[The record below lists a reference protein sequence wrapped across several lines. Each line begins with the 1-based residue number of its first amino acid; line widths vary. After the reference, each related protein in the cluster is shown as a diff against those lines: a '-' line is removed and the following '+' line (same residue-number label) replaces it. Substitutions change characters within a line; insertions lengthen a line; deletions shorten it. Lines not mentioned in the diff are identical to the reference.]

1 MSKVIDLSPK
11 YSIFKT
17 SYSGSYSIE
26 ELLKFAHLNHSLAIP
41 TNNNSVWIEI
51 EAKCF
56 ESVNSE
62 VMSHIERISNRKF
75 CNYAKHNW
83 IYTQRKGFNMEWMH
97 QHLLVHPNGR
107 SKILAD
113 YTFTFYLQT
122 TDEVTG
128 DEGCIVFETE
138 DKKRHKFFPEVG
150 DIFIFPSDLRH
161 TAMPTPNSEK
171 ERIVYAGSYCLDI
184 ENQPTGTKT
193 LV

>member
-1 MSKVIDLSPK
+1 MSNFIDLSPK

-17 SYSGSYSIE
+17 TYSGNHSIE
-26 ELLKFAHLNHSLAIP
+26 EFLKYAHLNQSLAIP
-41 TNNNSVWIEI
+41 NNNNSTWVEV

-56 ESVNSE
+56 ESVNSQ
-62 VMSHIERISNRKF
+62 VMAHIEHIANRKF
-75 CNYAKHNW
+75 TNYAKFHW
-83 IYTQRKGFNMEWMH
+83 VYTQRKGFNVEWMH

-113 YTFTFYLQT
+113 YTFTFYLQI
-122 TDEVTG
+122 TDEITG

-138 DKKRHKFFPEVG
+138 DKKRHKFFPVVG

-161 TAMPTPNSEK
+161 TAIPTPNSNK

-184 ENQPTGTKT
+184 ENQMTSAKS